1 MLVNPLEQSM
11 ENVTIHVHKEEGTG
25 GHWCARI
32 IFFAL
37 FTVLIG
43 LIGVIIF
50 EYRGTTD
57 GMKYFL

>member
-1 MLVNPLEQSM
+1 MDNL
-11 ENVTIHVHKEEGTG
+11 TIHVHKEGGTG

-43 LIGVIIF
+43 LVGLIIL
-50 EYRGTTD
+50 ETRGTTD
-57 GMKYFL
+57 GKIKSNKKK